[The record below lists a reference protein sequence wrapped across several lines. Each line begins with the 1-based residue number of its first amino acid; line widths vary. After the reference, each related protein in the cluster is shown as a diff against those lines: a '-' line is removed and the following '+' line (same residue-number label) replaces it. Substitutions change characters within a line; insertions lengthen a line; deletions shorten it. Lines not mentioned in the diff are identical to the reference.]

1 MYLPPNTLN
10 LSFFLQN
17 LNVSHDQQNVNIS
30 FQMMTF
36 SLLWRE
42 NLSKP
47 TSPYVKIKLHPPL
60 RSSGTNDIIFVA
72 FHYKHPDCCEIN
84 RIKWKKKKHLHRTC
98 LTWWT
103 KKKKL
108 TISVIKKHISILK
121 LITGFSNVICQ

>member
-1 MYLPPNTLN
+1 
-10 LSFFLQN
+10 
-17 LNVSHDQQNVNIS
+17 
-30 FQMMTF
+30 MTF

-47 TSPYVKIKLHPPL
+47 TSPYAKIKLHPPL
-60 RSSGTNDIIFVA
+60 ISSGTNDIIFVA

-84 RIKWKKKKHLHRTC
+84 RIKWKKKKNTYTEPVWQDELRY
-98 LTWWT
+98 LKM